1 MSREKLDLLFQIL
14 SVSKMAYGQNEY
26 PEVDRN
32 DLDLMESILKFM
44 DNTIKSEIKNRYKNI
59 QKKDFST
66 IAAFCTFMKQE
77 HDIEFSKPELEKINQ
92 CLE

>member
-1 MSREKLDLLFQIL
+1 
-14 SVSKMAYGQNEY
+14 MAYGRNEY

-32 DLDLMESILKFM
+32 DLDLMKSILKFM

-59 QKKDFST
+59 KKKNFST
-66 IAAFCTFMKQE
+66 IAVFCTFMKQE
-77 HDIEFSKPELEKINQ
+77 HDIELSKPELEKINQ

>member
-1 MSREKLDLLFQIL
+1 
-14 SVSKMAYGQNEY
+14 MAYGQNEY

-32 DLDLMESILKFM
+32 DLDLMKSILKFM
-44 DNTIKSEIKNRYKNI
+44 DNTIKSEIKNRYKKN
-59 QKKDFST
+59 KKKNFST
-66 IAAFCTFMKQE
+66 IAVFCTFMKQE